1 MAFPHRLERHAMKA
15 AAAKRKGL
23 SAVTWQSQAAMRL
36 LMEEIT
42 S

>member
-23 SAVTWQSQAAMRL
+23 SAVTWQKGNKRDL
-36 LMEEIT
+36 WVV
-42 S
+42 